1 VEPVR
6 ASAIARFLALPLV
19 RGDADVCRPDD
30 ISACGPGSVVWLRRH
45 DPDAIAQIN
54 RLAPALVRCD
64 AASAADLLA
73 ACVVSPNPRLSFLR
87 VVQECFAEPGASG
100 IHPTAVIDPAA
111 RLSVHVAVGAYARI
125 GPEVTIGAGTVI
137 GSGVAIEGPVTIGAS
152 CRIKPNAVL
161 GAPGFGFERDEEGVP
176 VHFPHVGTI
185 EIGDDVWIGSCSTVE
200 RATLGVTAVLHGAKI
215 DDHVQVGHNCRI
227 EENTLV
233 MANVVI
239 CGGAVIG
246 PGCWIA
252 PNSVVKEKVHI
263 GAGVTIGLGSVVL
276 RDVEP
281 GSVMAGVPAR
291 RLR

>member
-6 ASAIARFLALPLV
+6 ASTIARFLVLPLV
-19 RGDADVCRPDD
+19 RGDVEVRRPDD

-45 DPDAIAQIN
+45 DADAVAQIN
-54 RLAPALVRCD
+54 RQAPALVICD

-87 VVQECFAEPGASG
+87 AVQEFFAEPGTSG
-100 IHPTAVIDPAA
+100 IHPTAIIDAAA
-111 RLSVHVAVGAYARI
+111 RLSEHVAVGAYARI

-137 GSGVAIEGPVTIGAS
+137 GSGVAIEGPVTIGSS

-161 GAPGFGFERDEEGVP
+161 GAPGFGFERDESGLP

-263 GAGVTIGLGSVVL
+263 GAGATIGLGSVVL